1 MRIISILFALAFLAV
16 LPATAREPE
25 AADVW
30 NSAEINWLDVPAGI
44 KEATTANKPVL
55 MVLHAQ
61 WCSACKRY
69 RSVFF
74 SKDIVDAAKGFV
86 MILVDI
92 DKYPDINTG
101 FAPDGTY
108 VPRTLFM
115 DAEGNISK
123 KYIGKDPQYPHSIN
137 EKDPDELLRL
147 MRQALID
154 TGAGKPSAPSAAPD
168 INR

>member
-1 MRIISILFALAFLAV
+1 MRIISALFALIFFAL
-16 LPATAREPE
+16 LPATARQPE
-25 AADVW
+25 GADVW
-30 NSAEINWLDVPAGI
+30 NSTQISWLDVPAGI
-44 KEATTANKPVL
+44 KEATTSKKPVL
-55 MVLHAQ
+55 MVMHAQ
-61 WCSACKRY
+61 WCTACKRY

-74 SKDIVDAAKGFV
+74 NKDVVDASKGFV

-123 KYIGKDPQYPHSIN
+123 KYTGKDPQYPHSIN

-147 MRQALID
+147 MRQALLD
-154 TGAGKPSAPSAAPD
+154 SGAGQPAAPAPSPD
-168 INR
+168 IKS